1 MILQNVERYYIVYSI
16 CNIIYVMYARGHIIK
31 SPPGLIKWKIKLK
44 FTKTKNFSQFE
55 FEPRTP

>member
-1 MILQNVERYYIVYSI
+1 MRYNI
-16 CNIIYVMYARGHIIK
+16 CDICDMCDIIYICDICDIGHIIK

-44 FTKTKNFSQFE
+44 FTKTKIFSQFE

>member
-1 MILQNVERYYIVYSI
+1 MQYNI
-16 CNIIYVMYARGHIIK
+16 CDVCDGTHHKK
-31 SPPGLIKWKIKLK
+31 SPGLIKWKIKLK

>member
-1 MILQNVERYYIVYSI
+1 
-16 CNIIYVMYARGHIIK
+16 MYTMRHIIK

-44 FTKTKNFSQFE
+44 FTKTKIFSQFE

>member
-1 MILQNVERYYIVYSI
+1 
-16 CNIIYVMYARGHIIK
+16 MYAMYAMGHIIK